1 MRIAVHGVVSAPVL
15 GARSPPTCIDLLA
28 VLAALGLLM
37 YLAYRAGIS
46 LLILAPAMALLAAT
60 NIGKRLFAFI
70 ASR

>member
-1 MRIAVHGVVSAPVL
+1 
-15 GARSPPTCIDLLA
+15 
-28 VLAALGLLM
+28 M